1 MVVNFRAHEISRD
14 ARKLARTSKLIL
26 KKLNNLEGNEKCDMP
41 SFIQCVGILANEKK
55 KLITK

>member
-41 SFIQCVGILANEKK
+41 SFIQYVLVFWQTRRRN
-55 KLITK
+55 

>member
-1 MVVNFRAHEISRD
+1 LVVNFRAHEISRD

-41 SFIQCVGILANEKK
+41 PICVGILANEKK